1 MPASYIKFAE
11 ERLELGHDYGVVGS
25 RSFKTEIINNGA
37 LDEQRNGTTWRAL
50 GRWQLGERMLL
61 DDDEKN
67 IKEVEYLLSFHEARK
82 GSKQGFRFKDW
93 SDYQVKNQLLGT
105 SEGVTTTFQLKKSY
119 QVGSVSYIRPIL
131 KPVENTVK
139 VYLDDLET
147 IAFSVNYSNGLLTLD
162 TIPTVGTKI
171 TCDFEFDVP
180 VTFDRDKIDWT
191 LEAARTETGDTLH
204 KLGTVF
210 VVEMRINLD
219 LEWYHFDPIPQTIS
233 DPLDLGWI
241 LEASEEKQFSTRSA
255 SLENGY
261 QATAANRQTS
271 KTLVRLPARNFNRE
285 ELQHILN
292 YFYVAR
298 GRLCNLTVLLN
309 GKTYPCRFNADGLS
323 ITYEHHEGLYQIA
336 GLDFLSTQ
344 TANYQILF
352 GSLPSS
358 YVANSF
364 ILINGQ
370 VQTEDGEPVGNISY
384 EVDFPFAVTPTIEFT
399 TNENGYFSIQF
410 QTRSDLAFPETG
422 TLTFTNQQTNLVDAA
437 IDVEVQ
443 EPDQDSF
450 TLSVPAEYFWKDSNN
465 TINISGNA
473 SPGNAVNLSV
483 PELSLNSSVTADIA
497 NSYSYQLTIPDNF
510 AGNQLTVTASTSG
523 FGNQTEIVTVIRNA
537 HNPQNNFQNFRYN

>member
-11 ERLELGHDYGVVGS
+11 ERLELGHDYGVVGG

-50 GRWQLGERMLL
+50 GRWQLGERTLL

-67 IKEVEYLLSFHEARK
+67 IKEVEYLLSFHEDRK
-82 GSKQGFRFKDW
+82 GSEQGFRFKDW
-93 SDYQVKNQLLGT
+93 SDYQVKNQLLGE

-119 QVGSVSYIRPIL
+119 QVGDYSYIRPIL
-131 KPVENTVK
+131 KPVKGTVK
-139 VYLDDLET
+139 VYLDDVET
-147 IAFSVNYSNGLLTLD
+147 TAFSVNYSNGLLTLD
-162 TIPTVGTKI
+162 AIPTVGTKI
-171 TCDFEFDVP
+171 TCDFEFDIP
-180 VTFDRDKIDWT
+180 VRFDRDNISWQ
-191 LEAARTETGDTLH
+191 LEAARTETGETLH

-261 QATAANRQTS
+261 QSTAANRPTS
-271 KTLVRLPARNFNRE
+271 KTLVRLPARDFGRS
-285 ELQHILN
+285 ELKRILN

-309 GKTYPCRFNADGLS
+309 GKSYPCRFNADGLS

-352 GSLPSS
+352 GALPSS

-384 EVDFPFAVTPTIEFT
+384 EVNFPFAVTPTVQFT

-410 QTRSDLAFPETG
+410 QTRSNLAFPETG

-443 EPDQDSF
+443 EPDQNSF
-450 TLSVPAEYFWKDSNN
+450 TLSVLAEYFWK
-465 TINISGNA
+465 TINNEILVSGSAPAGSTVNISISEINFSDTLIADVGNTYR
-473 SPGNAVNLSV
+473 LSV
-483 PELSLNSSVTADIA
+483 PIA
-497 NSYSYQLTIPDNF
+497 DNF
-510 AGNQLTVTASTSG
+510 AGNQLTTIATVAGFNPITEVTTI
-523 FGNQTEIVTVIRNA
+523 TRNSFNPVF
-537 HNPQNNFQNFRYN
+537 NPQDFRYN